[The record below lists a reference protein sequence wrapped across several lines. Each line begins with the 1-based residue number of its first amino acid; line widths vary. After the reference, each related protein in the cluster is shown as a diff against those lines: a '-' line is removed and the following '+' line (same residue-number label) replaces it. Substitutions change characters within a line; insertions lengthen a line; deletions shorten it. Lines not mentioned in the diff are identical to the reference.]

1 MNLNDLGEN
10 ALLDEQLE
18 DVTGGR
24 KINRNGKNPVTKM
37 KCKYCGFPVTFAGDF
52 EDKTFMCKKCHRPN
66 ALEAVKD

>member
-37 KCKYCGFPVTFAGDF
+37 KCKYCGYEVEFAGHF
-52 EDKTFMCKKCHRPN
+52 EDKIFMCRKCHKN
-66 ALEAVKD
+66 DALEPVK